1 MFHRNGY
8 TTMSRVLVSSLML
21 LFLTTAAYAQPSPG
35 DPAQLS
41 VPIMV
46 TDGVTPNTLFFGLDV
61 RATAG
66 RDADP
71 GLKEPLNIPPVPPAM
86 EARFVIVASNLESK
100 HDYRF
105 GDGQDQVETYKML
118 IRRSTLLGASN
129 DMTISWSNLPS
140 YVTGVVTEPDG
151 GAQLAVINGTGSV
164 QVQTNTTTGIK
175 VVDLIISY
183 TDIDEGILPVE
194 LTSFDAIVQDNRAV
208 LRWETASETNN
219 AGFEVQQRIG
229 GTFQTIGFVEGR
241 GTTTNTQRYS
251 YRTRNLAAG
260 NHEFRLKQID
270 FDGTFAFSGSA
281 MANIAL
287 TGAAVMDAAHPN
299 PFNPQTQ
306 FTLTIARE
314 QDVAI
319 YVYDMQGRQLATL
332 FQGTLGA
339 SEAHPFTFEAS
350 NLPSGR
356 YFIRAVGEFF
366 NQSQT
371 VTLLK

>member
-1 MFHRNGY
+1 
-8 TTMSRVLVSSLML
+8 MSRFLVSSLML

-41 VPIMV
+41 VPITV

-71 GLKEPLNIPPVPPAM
+71 GLQEPEFISPKPPAM
-86 EARFVIVASNLESK
+86 DARFLIVASSLESK
-100 HDYRF
+100 HDYRG
-105 GDGQDQVETYKML
+105 GDGSDQTETYTMV
-118 IRRSTLLGASN
+118 IRKSEAPGATNTVTVSWDLPAYVSGVLKAQSGGATISVMNGSGSAEVQIDAILGATAVELE
-129 DMTISWSNLPS
+129 MTFTNI
-140 YVTGVVTEPDG
+140 PD
-151 GAQLAVINGTGSV
+151 
-164 QVQTNTTTGIK
+164 
-175 VVDLIISY
+175 
-183 TDIDEGILPVE
+183 GILPVE

-229 GTFQTIGFVEGR
+229 GSFQTIGFVEGR

-260 NHEFRLKQID
+260 DHEFRLKQID
-270 FDGTFAFSGSA
+270 FDGTFAFSGPA
-281 MANIAL
+281 MASIAL

-314 QDVAI
+314 QEVAI

-356 YFIRAVGEFF
+356 YFIRAVGQFF